1 MGNERATLKRDARGP
16 KLSSDKV
23 KFPVQTRVWAGA
35 LAIVFALCLAAAAVI
50 WLLPGSRRVARVS
63 VDGAVVREIDLT
75 AATGERS
82 FVVEGVGGTNTV
94 TVRPGGI
101 CVSEADCPD
110 QVCVKRGWLEGGAA
124 PIVCLP
130 HRLVIELVSGGS
142 EDALD
147 AVSG

>member
-1 MGNERATLKRDARGP
+1 MR
-16 KLSSDKV
+16 
-23 KFPVQTRVWAGA
+23 TRVWAGILA
-35 LAIVFALCLAAAAVI
+35 LIFALCFAAAAFVR
-50 WLLPGSRRVARVS
+50 LAPGSPRRVARVS
-63 VDGAVVREIDLT
+63 VDGVVLREIDLSAVT
-75 AATGERS
+75 EERS
-82 FVVEGVGGTNTV
+82 FDVETAGGVNIV

-101 CVSEADCPD
+101 RVSDADCPD

-130 HRLVIELVSGGS
+130 HRLVITLVSGGS